1 MAPLEAAAL
10 VALLA
15 LPFHW
20 LVLRQLAK
28 AEHPDPR
35 RCGIVI
41 VRERALEAHSRAIG
55 SYQGHDIWETV
66 TFRGSVYAFD
76 RVQSEDRREQLAAGE
91 LFLDP
96 GLVYVIRAV
105 D

>member
-1 MAPLEAAAL
+1 MTPLDAGAL
-10 VALLA
+10 VLLML

-20 LVLRQLAK
+20 LIRRELAK
-28 AEHPDPR
+28 EEARDLR

-55 SYQGHDIWETV
+55 EYRGHEIWETV
-66 TFRGSVYAFD
+66 TFRGLVYRFHHVLP
-76 RVQSEDRREQLAAGE
+76 RERREKLAPGE

-96 GLVYVIRAV
+96 GLVYVVAG
-105 D
+105 